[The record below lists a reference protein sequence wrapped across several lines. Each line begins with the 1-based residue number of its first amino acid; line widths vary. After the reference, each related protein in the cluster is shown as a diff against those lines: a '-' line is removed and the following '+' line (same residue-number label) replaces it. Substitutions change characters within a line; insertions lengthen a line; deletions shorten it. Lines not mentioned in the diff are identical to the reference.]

1 MTQILTEDNVI
12 TLGAASEAILG
23 HLYEAAQARGEKA
36 NFEDFVDYV
45 LMRGKAEIERQ
56 WKSADKANESKA
68 QAKVAAETYNYLKLK
83 VKHGETLSEPEQKFF
98 DMMESAM
105 KSVR

>member
-12 TLGAASEAILG
+12 TLGAATEAILG
-23 HLYEAAQARGEKA
+23 HLYEKAQSRGDKR
-36 NFEDFVDYV
+36 NYEDFIDHV

-56 WKSADKANESKA
+56 WTSADKANESKA

-83 VKHGETLSEPEQKFF
+83 VKHGDTLSEPEQKFF
-98 DMMESAM
+98 DMMEAAM
-105 KSVR
+105 KATR